1 MNSVMILRDVFRHLA
16 RPVMQDSGHFQ
27 GTCVL
32 ACFVPFDPTLEI
44 LEDSKRLNSTFQS
57 SLNSFACLIFLLVY

>member
-1 MNSVMILRDVFRHLA
+1 MNSVMILRDVFRLLA
-16 RPVMQDSGHFQ
+16 RPMMQDSGHFQ

-32 ACFVPFDPTLEI
+32 ACFAPFDPTLEI

-57 SLNSFACLIFLLVY
+57 SLNSFVCSIFL